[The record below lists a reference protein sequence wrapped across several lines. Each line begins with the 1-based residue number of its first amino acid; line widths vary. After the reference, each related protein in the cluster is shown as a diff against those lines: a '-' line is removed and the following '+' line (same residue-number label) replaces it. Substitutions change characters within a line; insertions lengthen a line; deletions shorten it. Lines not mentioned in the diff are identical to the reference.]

1 MVHVNLKAL
10 TEMAESIYR
19 EAHPLLGSN
28 NSGVIVGRG
37 FGGDNTRL
45 IDRVA
50 EETVIKYIRDKNI
63 PCIFIG
69 EENGILKFEDKADT
83 YLVVDAIDGTTN
95 AIRGLKFTSASL
107 AVASGDTLKDIEL
120 AVVISLSNGNLYAA
134 EKGRGA
140 WLNGKRIK
148 TSNVS
153 DLSESIVSVDISSTP
168 KRLEWIIP
176 IMKAAKRIRSLGSTS
191 LEICHVASG
200 IMDAHI
206 DLRGKIRTLDFAAAM
221 LILKESGGIFGF
233 LDRDEHDE
241 EIPLTRLKRFSIIAA
256 ATEELYSQIISRIY
270 DAVPR

>member
-10 TEMAESIYR
+10 TEMAKSIYR

-153 DLSESIVSVDISSTP
+153 DLSESIVSIDISSTP
-168 KRLEWIIP
+168 ERLEWIIP